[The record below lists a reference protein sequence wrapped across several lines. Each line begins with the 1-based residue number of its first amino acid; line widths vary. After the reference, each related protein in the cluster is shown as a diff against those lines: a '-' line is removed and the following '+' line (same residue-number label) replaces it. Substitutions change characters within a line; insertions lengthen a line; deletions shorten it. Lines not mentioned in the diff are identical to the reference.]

1 MKVKGRNRTILFRAK
16 RIDNGIGEWV
26 EGYYV
31 YFKRMKNACIYY
43 VHKGFPLVTNVDPE
57 TVCQY
62 TGLTDKKGRK
72 IFEGD
77 ILMCHENKNDL
88 VKVVFGKLHVINA
101 ETLEKIDE
109 AIGWHYEVIP
119 TDEISK
125 SEPFNLSMSFIDVD
139 IKQLDMEVIGNI
151 FDNPELL
158 KKNIK
163 NKNPNLKD

>member
-1 MKVKGRNRTILFRAK
+1 MNRTILFRAK
-16 RIDNGIGEWV
+16 RIDIGIGKWV

-31 YFKRMKNACIYY
+31 YFERMKNACIYY

-62 TGLTDKKGRK
+62 TGLTDKNGRK

-77 ILMCHENKNDL
+77 ILMCYQNKNDL

-101 ETLEKIDE
+101 KTLEKIDE
-109 AIGWHYEVIP
+109 VIGWHYEVIP

-125 SEPFNLSMSFIDVD
+125 SEPMSFIDVD
-139 IKQLDMEVIGNI
+139 IKQFDMEVIGNI

-163 NKNPNLKD
+163 NKNSNLNK

>member
-1 MKVKGRNRTILFRAK
+1 MKVEEINREILFRAK
-16 RIDNGIGEWV
+16 RIDSGIGEWV
-26 EGYYV
+26 EGHYV
-31 YFKRMKNACIYY
+31 YFERMKNACIYY
-43 VHKGFPLVTNVDPE
+43 VHKGFPLVTD
-57 TVCQY
+57 
-62 TGLTDKKGRK
+62 
-72 IFEGD
+72 
-77 ILMCHENKNDL
+77 DL

-101 ETLEKIDE
+101 ETFEKIDE